1 MRLRSSQFVFLMLL
15 VCSVQIRQEYALQLM
30 ADAISGRTSTASQQ
44 RETPSKAVEASSH
57 SALPQ
62 GNPQEALRLAPAA
75 RSAHRVIWTMRRP
88 ASDSTAVV
96 SFTGLL
102 RAGLLRA

>member
-30 ADAISGRTSTASQQ
+30 ADAIAGRTNAASQQ
-44 RETPSKAVEASSH
+44 RETPSKAVKASGH
-57 SALPQ
+57 SALPE
-62 GNPQEALRLAPAA
+62 GDPQEALRLAPAA
-75 RSAHRVIWTMRRP
+75 QAAHRVSWTMRRP